1 MTTAAPKTKE
11 QANIELVRDFI
22 ETFWNQQ
29 KLDCIETVLTADYV
43 DHAYTPQTAEGLEQM
58 AIVLNTAFPDQHSTI
73 SEIIAQG
80 DKVMVRMVMRGTH
93 LGAFRGTAPTGN
105 RIEATIYREYVIR
118 DGQIAEHWALFDT
131 ATLLRQ
137 IGAQLSF
144 DNACKIRKASDR
156 SLFGEDTFVF

>member
-1 MTTAAPKTKE
+1 MTTAAPNTKE

-22 ETFWNQQ
+22 EAFWNQQ
-29 KLDCIETVLTADYV
+29 KLDCIESVLTAYYI
-43 DHAYTPQTAEGLEQM
+43 DHAYQPHTVDGLKQM
-58 AIVLNTAFPDQHSTI
+58 AIVLNTAFPDQYSTI
-73 SEIIAQG
+73 NEIIAQG
-80 DKVMVRMVMRGTH
+80 DKVMVRMIMRGTH
-93 LGAFRGTAPTGN
+93 LGEFRGTAPTGN

-144 DNACKIRKASDR
+144 DNACKIKKD
-156 SLFGEDTFVF
+156 